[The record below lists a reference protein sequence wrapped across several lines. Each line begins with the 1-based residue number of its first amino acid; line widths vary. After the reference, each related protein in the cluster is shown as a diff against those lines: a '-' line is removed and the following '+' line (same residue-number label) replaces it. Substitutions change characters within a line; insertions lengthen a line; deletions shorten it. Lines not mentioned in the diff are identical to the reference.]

1 MSARYDVP
9 QPARGSG
16 ETPRPA
22 PRAEPSWRSSGELW
36 RLIRDAA
43 YAWSADRAPRK
54 GAALAYYTAF
64 SLAPILVITIYVAG
78 AFFGRSAARGEIYLQ
93 LRALLGSEAARAV
106 QAMIAD
112 AARPGHHGRL
122 ATLLGLLTLI
132 IGSTTALA
140 ELKDGLDQIWGA
152 RARESDS
159 FGHYIWRFLCT
170 RLLSISLILA
180 LGFLLLISLVLS
192 AVLAAL
198 GHVWSGSDTT
208 SMLLQLLNFT
218 LSFGLVTALFATI
231 YKVLP
236 AVQIAWR
243 DVLVGAAVTALLFDI
258 GKHLIGVYLGNSAVT
273 SMYGAAGSFLVVLVW
288 VYYSAQIF
296 LYGAEFTKVY
306 AYRFGSLR
314 EQQPEGSQ
322 PF

>member
-64 SLAPILVITIYVAG
+64 SLAPILVITIYIAG
-78 AFFGRSAARGEIYLQ
+78 SFFGRSAARGEIYMQ
-93 LRALLGSEAARAV
+93 LKDLLGPDAARAV

-112 AARPGHHGRL
+112 AARPGRHGTL
-122 ATLLGLLTLI
+122 ATVIGVLTLI

-159 FGHYIWRFLCT
+159 FGHYIWRFVRT

-192 AVLAAL
+192 AVVAAL
-198 GHVWSGSDTT
+198 GHIWSGSDTT